1 MYSMRHVKG
10 AAMRLNENL
19 ERLATSQKFKPKDVE
34 EYQDAMK
41 NWMKNNDLDGVIQNA
56 DIKYTY
62 DHIAIKLISQHAWV
76 RVPHWIPGVETHPQ
90 EGIVWEQKRI

>member
-1 MYSMRHVKG
+1 MHHVKG
-10 AAMRLNENL
+10 AAMRLNNNL

-56 DIKYTY
+56 DRKYKY
-62 DHIAIKLISQHAWV
+62 DHIALKLINDYAWL
-76 RVPHWIPGVETHPQ
+76 RVPYWIPGVDTHPV
-90 EGIVWEQKRI
+90 EGIAWEQEKE